1 MPLIEIPSLNVLP
14 ELKSLET
21 VTPGVVSSK
30 SFKSVTC
37 LFSISSKLTT
47 LTDPITSDSATGY
60 LDEITTISSVV
71 SS

>member
-1 MPLIEIPSLNVLP
+1 MEIPSLNVLP

-37 LFSISSKLTT
+37 LFSISSKFTT
-47 LTDPITSDSATGY
+47 LTEPITSDHAIGY
-60 LDEITTISSVV
+60 FDDMTTISSV
-71 SS
+71 SSS